1 MTGRTGAPAEVTLG
15 EHTLPVYAQR
25 HAYLQ
30 NRLGRFIDR
39 LVDEGVEA
47 GNVLD
52 IVQSSAYELLV
63 VLIPNLDKRVPE
75 WEFKGYGS
83 REAMDA
89 GEYDEQTDRSPTVP
103 EIRTAFEVAAK
114 VNSFDVLKA
123 VWKVV
128 DPQLLRGLVTEQI
141 AEAISPTSPTL
152 PSENGAS
159 TSTPSTTTGPTS
171 TPSED

>member
-1 MTGRTGAPAEVTLG
+1 MTGRSSAQAEVTLG
-15 EHTLPVYAQR
+15 EHVLPVYAQR

-30 NRLGRFIDR
+30 NRLGRFIDG
-39 LVDEGVEA
+39 LVDDGVEA

-52 IVQSSAYELLV
+52 AVQNSAYELLV

-83 REAMDA
+83 REALEQGD
-89 GEYDEQTDRSPTVP
+89 YDEQVDKSPTVP
-103 EIRTAFEVAAK
+103 EIRQAFEVAAK

-128 DPQLLRGLVTEQI
+128 DPQLLRGLVTAQI
-141 AEAISPTSPTL
+141 AEAISPTLPIS

-171 TPSED
+171 TPNED